1 MLKSNYD
8 PELGVTVTVRRCDGT
23 SGLASVLCTSEVF
36 YPGYIHERNQ
46 RIGGICYEK
55 NSKTEFANTRSAEW
69 AAVYASLDY
78 WIFWIYSVSDCSSLY
93 YSFCDYSVIK
103 EPVFTGVKNYV
114 TLFHDQVFLKRFKNT
129 AYMMLIGVPMTTFFA
144 VAVSVMLN
152 NKKLRHTGWMRVVFF
167 LPTLVPTV
175 VACLLWIWVMQPET
189 GVVNTLLGY
198 IGIKGPGWL
207 ASPTWAKPAFIMMM
221 IWTCGNAIII
231 YLAGLQDISETLYE
245 AAEIDGASF
254 FRETISITLP
264 LLKPTILYNM
274 VTLVIGVFQ
283 WFAEPYIMTQGG
295 PNNATMFYSLYLY
308 QNAFT
313 YFKMGYASAQ
323 AWIMLIFAL
332 LIILLLFKG
341 FKFGQTDE

>member
-1 MLKSNYD
+1 MKK
-8 PELGVTVTVRRCDGT
+8 TV
-23 SGLASVLCTSEVF
+23 
-36 YPGYIHERNQ
+36 
-46 RIGGICYEK
+46 
-55 NSKTEFANTRSAEW
+55 KTEFSEYKNSRMRRAE
-69 AAVYASLDY
+69 AKNGILFVLP
-78 WIFWIYSVSDCSSLY
+78 WIIGFLGFTLYPILSSLY

-114 TLFHDQVFLKRFKNT
+114 TLFHDQTFIKTCKNT
-129 AYMMLIGVPMTTFFA
+129 AYMMLIGVPVTTFFA
-144 VAVSVMLN
+144 VAVSVILN
-152 NKKLRHTGWMRVVFF
+152 SKKLRHTGWMRVVFF
-167 LPTLVPTV
+167 IPTLVPTV

-231 YLAGLQDISETLYE
+231 YLAGLQDISESLYE

-295 PNNATMFYSLYLY
+295 PDNATMFYSLYLY

-323 AWIMLIFAL
+323 AWIMLVVAFA
-332 LIILLLFKG
+332 IILILFKFLKIG
-341 FKFGQTDE
+341 ESNNS